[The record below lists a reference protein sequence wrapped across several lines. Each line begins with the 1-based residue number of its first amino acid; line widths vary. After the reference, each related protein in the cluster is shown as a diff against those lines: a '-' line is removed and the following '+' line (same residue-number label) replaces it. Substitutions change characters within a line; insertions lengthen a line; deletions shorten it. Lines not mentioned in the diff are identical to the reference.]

1 MKMDYNKTI
10 ILLCGFIGS
19 GKTTYAN
26 KKFNHVTDLDYMPAF
41 SSKINQIN
49 LTLNLLKKYDEVCH
63 ITCFPTKDEMRAFK
77 KFNKKFLLMDTNL
90 SQCKTNILIRARPR
104 DLMNLNRVFKA
115 NIDYQRKY
123 KLSGIN
129 WELVK
134 VFK

>member
-1 MKMDYNKTI
+1 MRSNNKTVI
-10 ILLCGFIGS
+10 FLCGFIGS
-19 GKTTYAN
+19 GKATYAN

-77 KFNKKFLLMDTNL
+77 KINKKFLLMDTNL
-90 SQCKTNILIRARPR
+90 SQCKTNILIRSRPR
-104 DLMNLNRVFKA
+104 DLMNLKRVFKA
-115 NIDYQRKY
+115 NVDYQRKY